1 MMGYFMETSDY
12 LEKILG
18 ILSGSFDIYRPVTI
32 NSKEYPAYAYYFS
45 LSEKFLVTQKV
56 NLWSAR
62 VYEHILF
69 MQAEKCSEETLAD
82 ARALIE
88 TYMEETY
95 VRKGEK
101 YPEKDHMVSY
111 VTVCILSESSPAAK
125 IKEAVSR
132 YRFNRN
138 YLFTFRGIAEGRI
151 ICVDLEAETVHGNR
165 SARQVFNI
173 YSRGFHAKSS

>member
-1 MMGYFMETSDY
+1 
-12 LEKILG
+12 
-18 ILSGSFDIYRPVTI
+18 
-32 NSKEYPAYAYYFS
+32 
-45 LSEKFLVTQKV
+45 
-56 NLWSAR
+56 
-62 VYEHILF
+62 
-69 MQAEKCSEETLAD
+69 
-82 ARALIE
+82 
-88 TYMEETY
+88 MEETY

-138 YLFTFRGIAEGRI
+138 YLFTFRGRSEGRI